1 MKILDRY
8 IITTYLKTFAS
19 VFLIL
24 MFIFVLQTIWLY
36 ISELAGKDLDIVVIG
51 KFLLYFAPKMV
62 PLVLPLT
69 ILVAS
74 LMVFGQFSENY
85 EFAAMKSTGIS
96 LHRAMKGLSIFIFG
110 LAFTVFLFA
119 NNVIPWAELKSYN
132 LRKNIAKKKPAMAI
146 AEGQFNDLGDFN
158 IKVES
163 KSGDRG
169 QYLENVV
176 IHKKKAKKK
185 GNYTVIIAKTG
196 ELISSIDSNI
206 LQLELRDGNYYD
218 EVISNK
224 AKKDKNKPHVKSAF
238 SSYIINVDLAE
249 LDQVDLSEENY
260 SDRYN
265 MLNVSRLSYTIDT
278 LYDNRQHSFQELS
291 QTLSNRSTV
300 KALNN
305 NINILEPKDSV
316 FTGDILT
323 LYRTSEKVQVLN
335 LALNSIN
342 STRQIL
348 DGRIK
353 EQEIANRWLNK
364 HIVALHEK
372 YALALACIILFFV
385 GAPLGAIIRKGGL
398 GLPMIIAVLIF
409 LIYHFIGI
417 FAKNSA
423 TDGTLNPIL
432 ASWMAT
438 LVMFPLSVSLT
449 LRATKD
455 RGLFEF
461 DEFIRPF
468 KRVFKF
474 KTKSE
479 HDEFRTSHS
488 FFLEYHNS
496 RLIDIL
502 KNKDNQSSEEVN
514 FAFHILMDRGVNF
527 HQLENVGVPL
537 GKEIVKAEQQYY
549 DLKAYSKFAY
559 IFYLIG
565 AILLLLHFVFKNN
578 KISEFIIP
586 ARDLSII
593 AFVVSILYMFVMYFL
608 SRKFYSSIKSPNL
621 NLNFILFLLAIPFYG
636 ISHFLLK
643 NRILGDLKKRCLQ
656 ILK

>member
-1 MKILDRY
+1 
-8 IITTYLKTFAS
+8 
-19 VFLIL
+19 

-96 LHRAMKGLSIFIFG
+96 LHRAMKGLSFFIFG

-119 NNVIPWAELKSYN
+119 NNVIPWAEYKSYN

-146 AEGQFNDLGDFN
+146 AEGQFNELGDFN

-176 IHKKKAKKK
+176 IHKKKAQKR
-185 GNYTVIIAKTG
+185 GNYTVIVAKTG
-196 ELISSIDSNI
+196 ELMSSIDSDL
-206 LQLELRDGNYYD
+206 LQLELKDGNYYD

-249 LDQVDLSEENY
+249 LDEVDLSEENY
-260 SDRYN
+260 SNRYN
-265 MLNVSRLSYTIDT
+265 MLKVSELNYKIDT
-278 LYDNRQHSFQELS
+278 LYQDQVNNYKELS

-305 NINILEPKDSV
+305 NINVLKPIDSV
-316 FTGDILT
+316 FKGDVLS

-353 EQEIANRWLNK
+353 EQEISKRWLNK

-398 GLPMIIAVLIF
+398 GLPMIIAVLVF

-423 TDGTLNPIL
+423 TDGTLNPVL
-432 ASWMAT
+432 ASWMST

-461 DEFIRPF
+461 DEFIRPI

-479 HDEFRTSHS
+479 DDEFRTSHS

-502 KNKDNQSSEEVN
+502 KHKNEHSTEEVN
-514 FAFHILMDRGVNF
+514 YAFDILMDRGVNF

-537 GKEIVKAEQQYY
+537 GQEIVKAEQQYY
-549 DLKAYSKFAY
+549 DIKAYSKFAY

-565 AILLLLHFVFKNN
+565 GILIILHFVFKNN
-578 KISEFIIP
+578 KISEFIVP

-593 AFVVSILYMFVMYFL
+593 AFVVSIFYMFVMYSL
-608 SRKFYSSIKSPNL
+608 SRKFYNSIKSPNL
-621 NLNFILFLLAIPFYG
+621 NLNFILFLIGIPFYG

-656 ILK
+656 LLK